1 MTAWVPATTPKG
13 LPPEATE
20 LLKAPDPNV
29 CPRIRTPEHPNIHP
43 NTQHVEALNATQV
56 EFASGSR
63 LIFLAAAV
71 EASTILGAQ
80 MAIAEMWALGQ
91 ATTGAGFRI
100 AKKSAKDHGR
110 SHGHDKAVNKIKAK
124 PYLKDLTHGQLV
136 AACEALDKKLLR
148 QFKYHDCDHILEGAK
163 EGPGGVASAI
173 KRLQKSPEY

>member
-20 LLKAPDPNV
+20 LLKAPHPNV

-43 NTQHVEALNATQV
+43 NIQHVEALNATQV

-71 EASTILGAQ
+71 EASTTLGAQ

-91 ATTGAGFRI
+91 AEQLVVTEVPNPKPCDAETRNQRASGRDRA
-100 AKKSAKDHGR
+100 SAMWHGR
-110 SHGHDKAVNKIKAK
+110 SSS
-124 PYLKDLTHGQLV
+124 PQ
-136 AACEALDKKLLR
+136 
-148 QFKYHDCDHILEGAK
+148 
-163 EGPGGVASAI
+163 AS
-173 KRLQKSPEY
+173 SPP